1 MHIHG
6 PQLGRRKDA
15 YPALFENRVL
25 ILERKALIVSI
36 IGLNFPFEISFY
48 EYVGEKT
55 PTCSPAVPLF
65 FSAFNKMFIE
75 VP

>member
-15 YPALFENRVL
+15 YPALFENEVRVL

-36 IGLNFPFEISFY
+36 IGLNFPFKISFY
-48 EYVGEKT
+48 EYLGET
-55 PTCSPAVPLF
+55 LQNVPL
-65 FSAFNKMFIE
+65 
-75 VP
+75 